1 MTNDTKT
8 YYIML
13 DDIINDLYELEL
25 NNQHFVCTIEEL
37 KKNHDV
43 FNDKPTCFKD
53 MIRGIFK
60 TREHLTRLKLAIF

>member
-1 MTNDTKT
+1 
-8 YYIML
+8 ML
-13 DDIINDLYELEL
+13 DDIVDDLYELEL

-43 FNDKPTCFKD
+43 FNDKPTYLED

-60 TREHLTRLKLAIF
+60 SLEHLTRLKLAIF